1 MQDFSF
7 FFQQGLSHISDP
19 NAYDHILFIVALAAL
34 HSLSNWRALVY
45 LITAFTVGHS
55 LALALATFKV
65 VQANTALIEFLIP
78 VSIISTC
85 IWNIFRVVKGY
96 EPGAAKEE
104 NNNILEDKITKPM
117 KILSVKRSSLIYTI
131 VIAFGLIHGLGF
143 SNYLRFLL
151 SEGES
156 IAVPLLGFNVGLELG
171 QILILIVALLINF
184 VFLDLARISFRIW
197 AILVSLL
204 VFFLS
209 IPIAVETGTAL
220 FTSGG

>member
-34 HSLSNWRALVY
+34 HSLSNWRALAY
-45 LITAFTVGHS
+45 LITAFTIGHS
-55 LALALATFKV
+55 LALALATFQIVK
-65 VQANTALIEFLIP
+65 ANANLIEFLIP

-85 IWNIFRVVKGY
+85 LWNIFRVVRGY
-96 EPGAAKEE
+96 EIGADRERQDT
-104 NNNILEDKITKPM
+104 ILESEFTKPI
-117 KILSVKRSSLIYTI
+117 KILAVKRSSLLYTM

-156 IAVPLLGFNVGLELG
+156 IVVPLLGFNVGLELG
-171 QILILIVALLINF
+171 QILILIVALIINF

-209 IPIAVETGTAL
+209 IPIAIETGAAL
-220 FTSGG
+220 FNTGG

>member
-34 HSLSNWRALVY
+34 HSLSNWRSLLYLV
-45 LITAFTVGHS
+45 TAFTIGHS
-55 LALALATFKV
+55 LALALATFRV
-65 VQANTALIEFLIP
+65 VQTNIALVEFLIP
-78 VSIISTC
+78 LSIIGTC
-85 IWNIFRVVKGY
+85 IWNVFRVVQATQQGTVD
-96 EPGAAKEE
+96 EE
-104 NNNILEDKITKPM
+104 EEHILDDELTKPM
-117 KILSVKRSSLIYTI
+117 KLLAVRRSSLIYTI

-156 IAVPLLGFNVGLELG
+156 IFVPLLGFNVGLELG

-197 AILVSLL
+197 AVLVSFL
-204 VFFLS
+204 VFCLS
-209 IPIAVETGTAL
+209 VPLAIETGTAL
-220 FTSGG
+220 FASGG